1 MRVLISS
8 TYTYDNSEK
17 LVAKYPFLKDF
28 DIESVVTK
36 RFSATY
42 GHKKIEKVIAKTYI
56 TINTLEDLISIMDKS
71 GHDLV
76 LCRDGEEGHIA
87 EVEIYDGYRE

>member
-8 TYTYDNSEK
+8 TYIFDNAEE
-17 LVAKYPFLKDF
+17 LVAEYPFLKDF
-28 DIESVVTK
+28 EFESVVTK

-76 LCRDGEEGHIA
+76 LIRDGEKGRISEI
-87 EVEIYDGYRE
+87 EIYDGYRE